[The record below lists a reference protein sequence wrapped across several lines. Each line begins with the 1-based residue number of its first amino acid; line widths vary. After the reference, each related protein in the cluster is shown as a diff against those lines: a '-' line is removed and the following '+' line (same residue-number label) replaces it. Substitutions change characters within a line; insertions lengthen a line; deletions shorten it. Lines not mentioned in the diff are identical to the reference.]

1 MITGLT
7 HILMMIKH
15 SSSAF
20 NCQELA
26 VLSGLRQGYAELGL
40 VLQQDIKVVAV
51 NRAKVMAGW
60 YIIYL

>member
-1 MITGLT
+1 MMITGLT

-15 SSSAF
+15 SSSGYD
-20 NCQELA
+20 CQELA
-26 VLSGLRQGYAELGL
+26 ELGL
-40 VLQQDIKVVAV
+40 GLQQDIKVVTV